1 MIKTYKL
8 FAFLACYCCISIAF
22 SQSQKNAYTTDLN
35 TVNRNTSKSDSI
47 IAANWK
53 PYTVAD
59 SLLFDGNKRYF
70 LTNSKLSFIPPK
82 TFRDDNHGNIVH
94 DWTGA
99 SIQLKIV
106 NTNYELLVKSTQKQ
120 TFEKQGYT
128 YINQQTLK
136 TNAGKESTLYLISY
150 KTNNYNYERIV
161 FFIGNGDKTAWI
173 SANYPVIMKSLL
185 YEVIEKSL
193 LTVEF

>member
-8 FAFLACYCCISIAF
+8 FAFLTCYCCISIAF
-22 SQSQKNAYTTDLN
+22 SQSQKTTHSTDLKR
-35 TVNRNTSKSDSI
+35 VNINSNKSDSI
-47 IAANWK
+47 IRTNWK
-53 PYTVAD
+53 PYSIAD
-59 SLLFDGNKRYF
+59 SLLFDGTKRYF
-70 LTNSKLSFIPPK
+70 LINSTLSFIPPK
-82 TFRDDNHGNIVH
+82 TFREDSYGNIIH

-99 SIQLKIV
+99 SLQLKVV
-106 NTNYELLVKSTQKQ
+106 NSNYDFLVKAVQKQ

-136 TNAGKESTLYLISY
+136 TNSGKESTLYLISY
-150 KTNNYNYERIV
+150 KTNNYDYERIV
-161 FFIGNGDKTAWI
+161 FFVGNGDKTAWI